1 MATVSNDRI
10 PTNLP
15 ILDSKN
21 YDKWA
26 KQMRVL
32 FGYQEVLEI
41 IVNGVTQL
49 GAEATDIQRDTHE
62 KEKKKDYKAL
72 FLIHSCVDNDNFEK
86 VGDCE
91 SAKQAWEILEKAYV
105 GAVKAKVVRLQ
116 TYKRQ
121 FKLTQMENKETI
133 NDYITRITR
142 LVNQIKSCGEMILE
156 QNVVSKVLRTLTPR
170 FDNIVVA
177 IEESKDLTT
186 LSKDELQSSLEAHEK
201 RMDERGADKA
211 KAEIALQARFN
222 EKNKRSKGKFAHST
236 SKKGESSS
244 KDSGHSNSFK
254 KRDVSKVQCYKC
266 RKFGHFANLCR
277 GKSNEN
283 HNNEAKVAREE
294 VDDEDTLLVM
304 ITEGS
309 YGITDVPGSSCSSD
323 SLRDNSCTVP
333 ENSEKMHSDRNAL
346 VTVRDGVQGRDEW
359 YLDSGCSTHMTGRK
373 DWFVQINQA
382 AKSKVK
388 FTDDTILSVEGVG
401 DVLIGKRN
409 GGHSRIKDVLYIPG
423 IKCNLLSIGQLLE
436 RGYKIRF
443 EDKIL
448 RVLDSNGVLIL
459 KAPMAANR
467 TFKVKLKVMEH
478 RCLATAASRD
488 EWL

>member
-10 PTNLP
+10 PINLP

-26 KQMRVL
+26 KQMKVL
-32 FGYQEVLEI
+32 FGYQE
-41 IVNGVTQL
+41 
-49 GAEATDIQRDTHE
+49 
-62 KEKKKDYKAL
+62 
-72 FLIHSCVDNDNFEK
+72 

-105 GAVKAKVVRLQ
+105 GAVKVK
-116 TYKRQ
+116 
-121 FKLTQMENKETI
+121 
-133 NDYITRITR
+133 
-142 LVNQIKSCGEMILE
+142 
-156 QNVVSKVLRTLTPR
+156 
-170 FDNIVVA
+170 
-177 IEESKDLTT
+177 
-186 LSKDELQSSLEAHEK
+186 
-201 RMDERGADKA
+201 RGADKA
-211 KAEIALQARFN
+211 KAEITLQARFN
-222 EKNKRSKGKFAHST
+222 EKNKRSKGKFAARGKSNFQNFGSNDSQNSKHST
-236 SKKGESSS
+236 SEKGESSS
-244 KDSGHSNSFK
+244 KDSGHSNGFK
-254 KRDVSKVQCYKC
+254 KRDMSKVQCYKC
-266 RKFGHFANLCR
+266 RKFGHFANSCR

-304 ITEGS
+304 ITEES
-309 YGITDVPGSSCSSD
+309 YGITDVPGSNYSSD
-323 SLRDNSCTVP
+323 SLRDNGCTVP
-333 ENSEKMHSDRNAL
+333 ENSEKMHSNRSAL
-346 VTVRDGVQGRDEW
+346 VTVHDGVQGRDEW

-388 FTDDTILSVEGVG
+388 FADDTTLSVEGVG

-436 RGYKIRF
+436 RGYKIRL

-459 KAPMAANR
+459 KALMAANR
-467 TFKVKLKVMEH
+467 TFKVELKVMEH
-478 RCLATAASRD
+478 RCLTTAASRD
-488 EWL
+488 ECLWPYRLGHLNFRDLRMLQQSEMVTGLPHISIPTELYEECVKAKQHKNVFSKDAGRRTKGLL

>member
-10 PTNLP
+10 PTNLL

-41 IVNGVTQL
+41 VVNGVTQL
-49 GAEATDIQRDTHE
+49 GAETTDIQRATHKE
-62 KEKKKDYKAL
+62 EKKKNYKAL

-121 FKLTQMENKETI
+121 FELTQMEDKETI
-133 NDYITRITR
+133 NDYITCITQ
-142 LVNQIKSCGEMILE
+142 LVNQIKSCGETILE
-156 QNVVSKVLRTLTPR
+156 QNVVSKVLHSLTPR

-186 LSKDELQSSLEAHEK
+186 LSKDELQSSLEAHEQ

-211 KAEIALQARFN
+211 K
-222 EKNKRSKGKFAHST
+222 T
-236 SKKGESSS
+236 S
-244 KDSGHSNSFK
+244 KDSGHSNGFK

-266 RKFGHFANLCR
+266 RKFGHFANSCR

-309 YGITDVPGSSCSSD
+309 YGITDVP
-323 SLRDNSCTVP
+323 TV
-333 ENSEKMHSDRNAL
+333 
-346 VTVRDGVQGRDEW
+346 VTVCGITVVPF
-359 YLDSGCSTHMTGRK
+359 RK
-373 DWFVQINQA
+373 IA
-382 AKSKVK
+382 RKC
-388 FTDDTILSVEGVG
+388 I
-401 DVLIGKRN
+401 
-409 GGHSRIKDVLYIPG
+409 RIEMRWLP
-423 IKCNLLSIGQLLE
+423 
-436 RGYKIRF
+436 F
-443 EDKIL
+443 
-448 RVLDSNGVLIL
+448 
-459 KAPMAANR
+459 
-467 TFKVKLKVMEH
+467 VMESKGEMSGTWIPVAQH
-478 RCLATAASRD
+478 I
-488 EWL
+488 

>member
-1 MATVSNDRI
+1 MG
-10 PTNLP
+10 NL
-15 ILDSKN
+15 
-21 YDKWA
+21 
-26 KQMRVL
+26 
-32 FGYQEVLEI
+32 G
-41 IVNGVTQL
+41 
-49 GAEATDIQRDTHE
+49 
-62 KEKKKDYKAL
+62 
-72 FLIHSCVDNDNFEK
+72 
-86 VGDCE
+86 E
-91 SAKQAWEILEKAYV
+91 SICRCRQSEGGK
-105 GAVKAKVVRLQ
+105 LQ

-121 FKLTQMENKETI
+121 FELTQMEDKETI

-142 LVNQIKSCGEMILE
+142 LVNQIKSCGETILE
-156 QNVVSKVLRTLTPR
+156 QNVVSKVLRSLTPC

-177 IEESKDLTT
+177 IKESKDLTT
-186 LSKDELQSSLEAHEK
+186 LSKDELQSSLEAHEQ
-201 RMDERGADKA
+201 RMDERGVDKA

-222 EKNKRSKGKFAHST
+222 EKNKRSKGKFAARGKSKFQNFGSNDSQNSKHST
-236 SKKGESSS
+236 SEKGECSS
-244 KDSGHSNSFK
+244 KDSGHSNGFK

-266 RKFGHFANLCR
+266 RKFGHFANSCR

-309 YGITDVPGSSCSSD
+309 YGITDVLGSSYSSD
-323 SLRDNSCTVP
+323 SLRDSSCTVP
-333 ENSEKMHSDRNAL
+333 ENSEKIHSDRNAL

-359 YLDSGCSTHMTGRK
+359 YLDSGCSTYMTGRK

-388 FTDDTILSVEGVG
+388 FADDTTLSAEGVG
-401 DVLIGKRN
+401 DVLIRKRN
-409 GGHSRIKDVLYIPG
+409 GGHSKIKDVLYIPG
-423 IKCNLLSIGQLLE
+423 IKCKLLSIDQLLE
-436 RGYKIRF
+436 RGYKIRL

-467 TFKVKLKVMEH
+467 TFKVELKVMEH

-488 EWL
+488 EWLWHYHLGHLNFRDLRKLQ

>member
-10 PTNLP
+10 LTNLQ

-26 KQMRVL
+26 KQMRV
-32 FGYQEVLEI
+32 
-41 IVNGVTQL
+41 
-49 GAEATDIQRDTHE
+49 D
-62 KEKKKDYKAL
+62 
-72 FLIHSCVDNDNFEK
+72 
-86 VGDCE
+86 DCE
-91 SAKQAWEILEKAYV
+91 SVKQAWEILEKAYV
-105 GAVKAKVVRLQ
+105 GAVKAK
-116 TYKRQ
+116 
-121 FKLTQMENKETI
+121 
-133 NDYITRITR
+133 
-142 LVNQIKSCGEMILE
+142 
-156 QNVVSKVLRTLTPR
+156 NVVSKVLRSLTPR

-186 LSKDELQSSLEAHEK
+186 LRKDELHSSLEAYEQ

-211 KAEIALQARFN
+211 KTEIALQARFN
-222 EKNKRSKGKFAHST
+222 EKNKRSKGKFAARGKSNFQNFGSNDSQNSKHST
-236 SKKGESSS
+236 SEKGESSS
-244 KDSGHSNSFK
+244 KDSGHSNGFK

-266 RKFGHFANLCR
+266 RKFRHFANSCC

-283 HNNEAKVAREE
+283 HKNEAKVSREE

-309 YGITDVPGSSCSSD
+309 YGITDVPGSSYSSD
-323 SLRDNSCTVP
+323 NLRDSSCIIP

-388 FTDDTILSVEGVG
+388 FADDTTLSAEGVG
-401 DVLIGKRN
+401 YVLIGKRN
-409 GGHSRIKDVLYIPG
+409 SGHSRIKDVLYIPG
-423 IKCNLLSIGQLLE
+423 IKCNLLSIVQLLE
-436 RGYKIRF
+436 RGYKIRL

-467 TFKVKLKVMEH
+467 TFKAELKVMDH
-478 RCLATAASRD
+478 RCLATVASRD
-488 EWL
+488 EWLWHYRLGHLNLRDLRKLQQSEMVTGLPHISIPTELCEECVKAKHHKNVFSKEAGRRTKGLLEVYESLDISYQEKR

>member
-1 MATVSNDRI
+1 MAIVSNDRI
-10 PTNLP
+10 PTNIP

-26 KQMRVL
+26 KQMSVL

-41 IVNGVTQL
+41 IANGVTQL
-49 GAEATDIQRDTHE
+49 GAEATDIQRATHKE
-62 KEKKKDYKAL
+62 EKKKDYKAL

-105 GAVKAKVVRLQ
+105 GAVKAK
-116 TYKRQ
+116 
-121 FKLTQMENKETI
+121 
-133 NDYITRITR
+133 
-142 LVNQIKSCGEMILE
+142 
-156 QNVVSKVLRTLTPR
+156 NVVSKVLHSLTPH

-186 LSKDELQSSLEAHEK
+186 LSKDELQSSLEAHEQ

-211 KAEIALQARFN
+211 KAKIDLQARFN
-222 EKNKRSKGKFAHST
+222 EKNKRSKGKFVARGKSNFQNFGSNDSQNSKHST
-236 SKKGESSS
+236 SEKGECIS
-244 KDSGHSNSFK
+244 KDSGHSNGFK

-266 RKFGHFANLCR
+266 RKFGHFANSCR

-283 HNNEAKVAREE
+283 HNNEAKIAREE
-294 VDDEDTLLVM
+294 VDDEDTLLIM

-309 YGITDVPGSSCSSD
+309 YGITDVPGSSYSSE
-323 SLRDNSCTVP
+323 SLRDSSCTVP

-346 VTVRDGVQGRDEW
+346 VTVRDGVQGRDGW

-388 FTDDTILSVEGVG
+388 FADNTTLSAEGVG

-436 RGYKIRF
+436 KG
-443 EDKIL
+443 
-448 RVLDSNGVLIL
+448 
-459 KAPMAANR
+459 A
-467 TFKVKLKVMEH
+467 
-478 RCLATAASRD
+478 
-488 EWL
+488 

>member
-1 MATVSNDRI
+1 MTIVSNDRI
-10 PTNLP
+10 PTNLL

-32 FGYQEVLEI
+32 FGYQEV
-41 IVNGVTQL
+41 
-49 GAEATDIQRDTHE
+49 
-62 KEKKKDYKAL
+62 
-72 FLIHSCVDNDNFEK
+72 
-86 VGDCE
+86 GDCE

-105 GAVKAKVVRLQ
+105 GAFKAKVVRLQ

-121 FKLTQMENKETI
+121 FKLTQMEDKETI

-156 QNVVSKVLRTLTPR
+156 QNVVSKVLRSLTPR

-186 LSKDELQSSLEAHEK
+186 LSKDESQSSLDAHEQ

-211 KAEIALQARFN
+211 KAEIVLQARFN
-222 EKNKRSKGKFAHST
+222 EKNKRSKGKFA
-236 SKKGESSS
+236 GESSS
-244 KDSGHSNSFK
+244 KDSGHSNGFK

-266 RKFGHFANLCR
+266 RKFGHFANSCR
-277 GKSNEN
+277 GKLNEN

-294 VDDEDTLLVM
+294 VDDEDTILVM
-304 ITEGS
+304 ITEES
-309 YGITDVPGSSCSSD
+309 YGITDVPGSSYSSD
-323 SLRDNSCTVP
+323 SLRDSSCTVP

-373 DWFVQINQA
+373 D
-382 AKSKVK
+382 
-388 FTDDTILSVEGVG
+388 
-401 DVLIGKRN
+401 
-409 GGHSRIKDVLYIPG
+409 
-423 IKCNLLSIGQLLE
+423 CIGQLLE
-436 RGYKIRF
+436 RGYKIRL

-448 RVLDSNGVLIL
+448 RILDSNGVLIL
-459 KAPMAANR
+459 KAPMTVNR
-467 TFKVKLKVMEH
+467 TFKVELKVMEH

-488 EWL
+488 

>member
-41 IVNGVTQL
+41 VVNGVTQL
-49 GAEATDIQRDTHE
+49 GAEATDIQRATHKE
-62 KEKKKDYKAL
+62 EKKKDYKTL

-91 SAKQAWEILEKAYV
+91 SAKQAWEILEKAYD

-121 FKLTQMENKETI
+121 FELTQMEDKETI
-133 NDYITRITR
+133 NDYITCITR
-142 LVNQIKSCGEMILE
+142 LVNQIKSCGETILE
-156 QNVVSKVLRTLTPR
+156 QNVVLKVWCSLTPR

-186 LSKDELQSSLEAHEK
+186 LSKDELQISLEAHEQ
-201 RMDERGADKA
+201 RMDERGADKS

-222 EKNKRSKGKFAHST
+222 EKNKRSKGIC
-236 SKKGESSS
+236 GE
-244 KDSGHSNSFK
+244 
-254 KRDVSKVQCYKC
+254 
-266 RKFGHFANLCR
+266 RKFGHFANSCR
-277 GKSNEN
+277 GKLNEN

-294 VDDEDTLLVM
+294 VDDEDTLLVI

-309 YGITDVPGSSCSSD
+309 YNITDVPGSNYCSD
-323 SLRDNSCTVP
+323 SLRDSSCTIP

-373 DWFVQINQA
+373 DWFVKINQA

-388 FTDDTILSVEGVG
+388 FADDTILSAEGVG

-409 GGHSRIKDVLYIPG
+409 DGHSRIKDVLYIPG
-423 IKCNLLSIGQLLE
+423 IECNLLSIDQLLE
-436 RGYKIRF
+436 RGYKIRL

-448 RVLDSNGVLIL
+448 CVLDSNGVLIL
-459 KAPMAANR
+459 KVPMAANR
-467 TFKVKLKVMEH
+467 TFKVELKVIEH
-478 RCLATAASRD
+478 RCLATTASRD